1 MPSRRIAFLDCAKVV
16 TAFLVVFVHCYDT
29 YNALCVHIKAFHMPL
44 FFVISGMLFHV
55 TEQPLRRWLLRQVRT
70 LLVPAL
76 ISMVLFVLLAIPA
89 YRFGI
94 GDVYR
99 ELQMTSD
106 CSSMDMLLAYIQ
118 KTCHGLLHSVYVP
131 NGLVWFLFALFFCR
145 LFLYV
150 TLRKLWLGLSILA
163 VVIVA
168 VPTFHHRLPL
178 FLPQALMSFPFFV
191 GGYLLRD
198 KLKSIEGTRY
208 KPLMALV
215 CLAATIVL
223 THFNGEVSS
232 YTLSFGQRAW
242 WMSAPM
248 FYVNACLGTLMILF
262 LSAMLR
268 SILNWEK
275 LGAALL
281 TILLYQFFF
290 INTLG
295 NLWVGFNPSV
305 PMALIESAV
314 VMLLCY
320 VLHWLLSRYAPWVL
334 GSPPPAPPKE
344 GGVPI

>member
-1 MPSRRIAFLDCAKVV
+1 MPSRRIAFLDCAKVL

-55 TEQPLRRWLLRQVRT
+55 PEQPFRRWLLRQVRT

-89 YRFGI
+89 YRLGI
-94 GDVYR
+94 GDVFR
-99 ELQMTSD
+99 ELQLTSD
-106 CSSMDMLLAYIQ
+106 HSSMDMLLAYLQ
-118 KTCHGLLHSVYVP
+118 KTCHGFLHSVYVP
-131 NGLVWFLFALFFCR
+131 NGLVWFLFALFSCR

-150 TLRKLWLGLSILA
+150 TLRKPWLGLSILA
-163 VVIVA
+163 VLIVA
-168 VPTFHHRLPL
+168 ALTLRHRLPL

-198 KLKSIEGTRY
+198 KLKSIDNARFLPA
-208 KPLMALV
+208 KALA
-215 CLAATIVL
+215 CLATTIVL

-242 WMSAPM
+242 WLSAPM
-248 FYVNACLGTLMILF
+248 FYVNACVGTLMILY

-268 SILNWEK
+268 SVVNWAK
-275 LGAALL
+275 LGTALL

-290 INTLG
+290 VNCIG
-295 NLWVGFNPSV
+295 NLWLRFNP
-305 PMALIESAV
+305 PIYIALIESV
-314 VMLLCY
+314 FVMLLCY
-320 VLHWLLSRYAPWVL
+320 ALDWLLSRYAPWVL
-334 GSPPPAPPKE
+334 GLRTLD
-344 GGVPI
+344 VRH